1 MYCIAPTG
9 VNSTWMLSL
18 NAPGSLAHGWTAFQ
32 SCCDPHRVSSLKG
45 PISCHSRMRML
56 GLLSTK
62 KILIKIHSELQLGLR
77 HHSSLGF
84 PRKSITSPNSK
95 AKVGGH
101 YGCPGYLA
109 EVGSDVIGGE
119 GQQEAPG
126 DCLHLATCLERVEAF
141 ESCPTSAML
150 SSPLCVSETESL
162 VWWRGGGQKAAPHGW
177 VTGDTALSW
186 N

>member
-9 VNSTWMLSL
+9 INSTWMLSL

-101 YGCPGYLA
+101 YGCSGYLA
-109 EVGSDVIGGE
+109 GVGSDVIGE

-126 DCLHLATCLERVEAF
+126 DCLHLTTCLERVEPF
-141 ESCPTSAML
+141 DSCPHVCHVVL
-150 SSPLCVSETESL
+150 KLCVSETESS
-162 VWWRGGGQKAAPHGW
+162 VWWPKGCASW
-177 VTGDTALSW
+177 VGHR
-186 N
+186 